1 MKSVGTH
8 AAILVSMVLTCAGNA
23 LGITLQGLVSRN
35 IVDDGEKM
43 LNDPLANVLSVIMN
57 AQARNRRSCTVT
69 PVSALIRKVLSLMNE
84 HGYIGAVS
92 EAKLARGGVLN
103 IELIGTINR
112 CGAIKPRFTVRVRD
126 FEKFEKAYLPAK
138 DFGFIVVST
147 PQGVMTH
154 VEAKMKSLGGRLV
167 AYFY

>member
-1 MKSVGTH
+1 
-8 AAILVSMVLTCAGNA
+8 
-23 LGITLQGLVSRN
+23 
-35 IVDDGEKM
+35 M

-57 AQARNRRSCTVT
+57 AQVRNRRSCSVT
-69 PVSALIRKVLSLMNE
+69 PVSALVRKVLSLMNE
-84 HGYIGAVS
+84 HGYIGSVS
-92 EAKLARGGVLN
+92 DVKLARGDVLN
-103 IELIGTINR
+103 VELIGAINK
-112 CGAIKPRFTVRVRD
+112 CGAIKPRFTVKARE

-154 VEAKMKSLGGRLV
+154 VEAKERSLGGRLI